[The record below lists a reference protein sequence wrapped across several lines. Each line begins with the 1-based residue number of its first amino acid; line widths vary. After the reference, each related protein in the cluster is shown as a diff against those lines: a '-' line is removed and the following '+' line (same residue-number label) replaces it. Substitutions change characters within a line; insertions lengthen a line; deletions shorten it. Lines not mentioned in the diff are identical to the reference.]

1 MDSQWLLEWGWW
13 TSILTH
19 TTSNSSVGRT
29 WNLLWE
35 KCLWLKYTYRSTER
49 HRKGPG
55 AVYHR
60 RSYEEFVAM
69 WSSDRKKEPESVREV
84 SSLGVTAWWCAE
96 ITSRCLADNLFLTI
110 TVTRF
115 AKDKVKKKI
124 NALKVNHLAGFVEQ
138 KNIYRVL
145 LRACKLRIHVC
156 ISSKKGK
163 KKKKSSWEASK
174 GFADTRMENIKSV
187 ESIRDMNKDSFW
199 ENIGQLKWQRSDYLN
214 PCKLAEES
222 IKSNNHYV
230 IFSLRTAWLCDFLCH
245 VTHVLVIQFCCF

>member
-96 ITSRCLADNLFLTI
+96 ITSKCLADNLFLTI

-163 KKKKSSWEASK
+163 KKKKVVERQVKALQTPEWKISNLWKVYETWTKILFGKTLDNSS
-174 GFADTRMENIKSV
+174 G
-187 ESIRDMNKDSFW
+187 KDQ
-199 ENIGQLKWQRSDYLN
+199 I
-214 PCKLAEES
+214 
-222 IKSNNHYV
+222 I
-230 IFSLRTAWLCDFLCH
+230 
-245 VTHVLVIQFCCF
+245 

>member
-96 ITSRCLADNLFLTI
+96 ITSKCLADNLFLTI

-115 AKDKVKKKI
+115 AKDKVKKKKTHSKLI
-124 NALKVNHLAGFVEQ
+124 ILLALLSRRIYTEFYLGLVNWEFMCALAVRKE
-138 KNIYRVL
+138 
-145 LRACKLRIHVC
+145 
-156 ISSKKGK
+156 